1 VNPFCQHGL
10 EKSAAETRGAFLDLD
25 WSIVIIMPIIAVRR
39 WLELRHK
46 YIGLFQACMSQPDS
60 EAEGIFRLQPE
71 MLAQIIEKM
80 SVFLVQVQH
89 EGLS

>member
-1 VNPFCQHGL
+1 
-10 EKSAAETRGAFLDLD
+10 
-25 WSIVIIMPIIAVRR
+25 
-39 WLELRHK
+39 
-46 YIGLFQACMSQPDS
+46 MSQPDS

>member
-1 VNPFCQHGL
+1 
-10 EKSAAETRGAFLDLD
+10 
-25 WSIVIIMPIIAVRR
+25 
-39 WLELRHK
+39 
-46 YIGLFQACMSQPDS
+46 MSQPDC

-80 SVFLVQVQH
+80 SVFLIQVQH